1 MHIFFS
7 FWTFKKMAE
16 GGKREEIMFK
26 VLFNMSIIDWDIRS
40 TVLPPQGTAGG
51 VQPSPS
57 GRHMPLHG
65 ALPSKTHKNK
75 SQKIT
80 SN

>member
-1 MHIFFS
+1 
-7 FWTFKKMAE
+7 
-16 GGKREEIMFK
+16 MFK
-26 VLFNMSIIDWDIRS
+26 VLFNMPIIDWGIRS
-40 TVLPPQGTAGG
+40 TVLPPPGTAGG
-51 VQPSPS
+51 VQPSLS
-57 GRHMPLHG
+57 GRHMPPRG